1 MLVVAEGA
9 HPAGS
14 DMLFQAAGRLGG
26 IGEKVAAELAARAD
40 VETRVTVLG
49 HIQRGGTPTAFD
61 RLLASRYG
69 EAAVRL
75 AARGGMGRMVALR
88 GDQIVDVSLEDAVDQ
103 YKGVPVDGEL
113 VRLGRST
120 GVYFGD
126 ERSGGD

>member
-14 DMLFQAAGRLGG
+14 DMIFQAAGRLGG
-26 IGEKVAAELAARAD
+26 IGEMVAAELAQRAD

-49 HIQRGGTPTAFD
+49 HVQRGGTPTAYD

-69 EAAVRL
+69 EASVHLAVR
-75 AARGGMGRMVALR
+75 GGFGRMVALR
-88 GDQIVDVSLEDAVDQ
+88 NDQIVDVSIDEAVDS
-103 YKGVPVDGEL
+103 YKAVPVDGEL